1 LLFVFLLA
9 RSLWQRP
16 AGQKALWAAGFGF
29 FAVATVCEAVGQRVG
44 WTPALFRSYYLA
56 GGVLT
61 VAYLGAGSA
70 WLLLRPRARDVM
82 LGALAVGSL
91 AAAAAVW
98 LAPVNEHVLATT
110 ASGRPPDNSALMGH
124 AFLWAVVFNS
134 AGTAV
139 LIGGS
144 LYSMARRRRVSA
156 NAWIASGALVVAL
169 ATGLSRTGDYS
180 LVYLGQV
187 VGIALM
193 FCGFTFAG
201 RKIAPARARRTEH
214 RLEKPALAR

>member
-1 LLFVFLLA
+1 
-9 RSLWQRP
+9 
-16 AGQKALWAAGFGF
+16 
-29 FAVATVCEAVGQRVG
+29 
-44 WTPALFRSYYLA
+44 
-56 GGVLT
+56 
-61 VAYLGAGSA
+61 
-70 WLLLRPRARDVM
+70 
-82 LGALAVGSL
+82 
-91 AAAAAVW
+91 
-98 LAPVNEHVLATT
+98 VNQHVLATT

-144 LYSMARRRRVSA
+144 LYSIARRRRVSA
-156 NAWIASGALVVAL
+156 NALIASGALVVAL

-201 RKIAPARARRTEH
+201 RRIAPKPAGRSERP
-214 RLEKPALAR
+214 LERPALAR